1 MSKSVS
7 RITSVKKIRA
17 GLMQVE
23 LTDEE
28 IEFLRYVMIAAPK
41 VYVIRSYCF
50 PRNLD

>member
-1 MSKSVS
+1 
-7 RITSVKKIRA
+7 
-17 GLMQVE
+17 MQVE

-50 PRNLD
+50 PRNLAGINDFVKIISRC